1 MPRLRDPDRFSQ
13 IVSTAIEVFIDKGYR
28 HTQMSDIAEAM
39 GIAKGTLYLYVESKE
54 ALFDLA
60 LRAARGELREP
71 DAFPVPTPPQ
81 GSTLDYV
88 RVRFSQD
95 VQLPRLKAA
104 LRRQDVD
111 DPREE
116 LTGIVSELYQL
127 IYENRVA
134 LKLVDR
140 SAFDYP
146 ELAAIFFDTARQAI
160 PQLLYQYLRS
170 RLPLERKTDTALPA
184 LARGIVEVAAFW
196 AMHRHWDPAPT
207 EVDEADSERVA
218 VLFALGVLDR

>member
-1 MPRLRDPDRFSQ
+1 MPRPRNRERFSR
-13 IVSTAIEVFIDKGYR
+13 IVSTAIEVFINKGYR
-28 HTQMSDIAEAM
+28 QTQMGDIAEAM

-60 LRAARGELREP
+60 IRAAHGELEEP
-71 DAFPVPTPPQ
+71 VEFPVPTPAA

-88 RVRFSQD
+88 RDEFAED
-95 VQLPRLKAA
+95 VQLPRLEAA
-104 LRRQDVD
+104 LSKTETEDL
-111 DPREE
+111 REE

-127 IYENRVA
+127 IYDNRVA
-134 LKLVDR
+134 LKLVER
-140 SAFDYP
+140 SSIDYP

-160 PQLLYQYLRS
+160 PQLLFQYLKS
-170 RLPLERKTDTALPA
+170 RIARERRNDTALPA
-184 LARGIVEVAAFW
+184 MARGIVEVTAFW

-207 EVDEADSERVA
+207 DVEEADSERVA